1 MEHRTDPGAA
11 EPRAEAPDLD
21 LLTGIRSGKP
31 SFYVEYLASAERLR
45 RVIHALDR
53 ISRALVRT
61 TEGPG
66 TLVRSVAEAAAEHLT
81 AHWVVFALAD
91 GALPEAAPRALVL
104 GPDLVEAST
113 ETPDGLP
120 PFVLRHLQAVRR
132 GEHDPAH
139 ATESGI
145 TGTNGQG
152 PARDAG
158 SGPATRPADP
168 HHLHVPVRLDG
179 IVVGEIVAWT
189 GVERRIDATD
199 ASVLRV
205 LASQTAAALQNS
217 ALHQRT
223 LRLYDEASRHAEDLA
238 ARNEQLQRTRDA
250 LTVARQRE
258 VLDSERHRI
267 ARELHDSVTQYA
279 LSAGMQIE
287 VVRSEIRD
295 EGQRERLE
303 TAKQLTRRAVEQ
315 LRSAIY
321 ALNHSGEHGHRTLPA
336 MLEELSA
343 VHMPSDLRVEVRIE
357 GRPVSLPATAERSL
371 FRVAGEAL
379 FNAAVH
385 AEATVA
391 VVRLAFRKDR
401 LVLSVADDGTG
412 DPEQVRRTLRVA
424 AARDLDGSHR
434 GLANM
439 AERSREIGGTL
450 AVQRARQGGIRIQ
463 VVVPLP
469 IGADAEQAA
478 RAAVGSPEPGE
489 PSEPGGTPAVPDGDT
504 GPGVADTDRRPT
516 AHDPG
521 STT

>member
-1 MEHRTDPGAA
+1 MEPRTDPGPA
-11 EPRAEAPDLD
+11 EGADLD

-113 ETPDGLP
+113 DTPEDLP
-120 PFVLRHLQAVRR
+120 PFVLRHLHAVRR
-132 GEHDPAH
+132 GEHDPGDVAD
-139 ATESGI
+139 APT
-145 TGTNGQG
+145 TGHGAVRGVG
-152 PARDAG
+152 PV
-158 SGPATRPADP
+158 TRLHDP

-179 IVVGEIVAWT
+179 AVVGEIVAWT

-478 RAAVGSPEPGE
+478 RAAVRAPEPGE
-489 PSEPGGTPAVPDGDT
+489 PSEPGGTPVAPDDET
-504 GPGVADTDRRPT
+504 GRGTADPEHRPT
-516 AHDPG
+516 AHDLG

>member
-1 MEHRTDPGAA
+1 MSSRISPDHH
-11 EPRAEAPDLD
+11 DLD
-21 LLTGIRSGKP
+21 QLTGIRSGKP

-66 TLVRSVAEAAAEHLT
+66 TLVRSVAEAAADHLT

-91 GALPEAAPRALVL
+91 GALPEAAPRHLVL
-104 GPDLVEAST
+104 GPVGDEVDAHDPSV
-113 ETPDGLP
+113 P
-120 PFVLRHLQAVRR
+120 PWVAAHLDAVR
-132 GEHDPAH
+132 
-139 ATESGI
+139 SGH
-145 TGTNGQG
+145 GHRHG
-152 PARDAG
+152 A
-158 SGPATRPADP
+158 SGPDEQDP
-168 HHLHVPVRLDG
+168 HHLHVPVHLDG
-179 IVVGEIVAWT
+179 DVVGEIVAWT
-189 GVERRIDATD
+189 GAERAIDATD

-205 LASQTAAALQNS
+205 LAGQTAAALQNS

-223 LRLYDEASRHAEDLA
+223 MRLYGEASRHADDLA

-295 EGQRERLE
+295 ERQRERLE
-303 TAKQLTRRAVEQ
+303 TAKALTRRAVEQ

-321 ALNHSGEHGHRTLPA
+321 ALNHSADDRGRQSLPA
-336 MLEELSA
+336 MLEELST

-357 GRPVSLPATAERSL
+357 GRPVPLPSAAERSL

-385 AEATVA
+385 AEAGVA

-401 LVLSVADDGTG
+401 LVLSVSDDGTG
-412 DPEQVRRTLRVA
+412 DPEHVRRSLRVA
-424 AARDLDGSHR
+424 AAGDLDGSHR
-434 GLANM
+434 GLVNM
-439 AERSREIGGTL
+439 ADRAREIGGTL
-450 AVQRARQGGIRIQ
+450 RIRRAPQGGIR
-463 VVVPLP
+463 VEVGVPLP
-469 IGADAEQAA
+469 LPAA
-478 RAAVGSPEPGE
+478 ATPAGVPDPAE
-489 PSEPGGTPAVPDGDT
+489 PS
-504 GPGVADTDRRPT
+504 
-516 AHDPG
+516 G
-521 STT
+521 SRS